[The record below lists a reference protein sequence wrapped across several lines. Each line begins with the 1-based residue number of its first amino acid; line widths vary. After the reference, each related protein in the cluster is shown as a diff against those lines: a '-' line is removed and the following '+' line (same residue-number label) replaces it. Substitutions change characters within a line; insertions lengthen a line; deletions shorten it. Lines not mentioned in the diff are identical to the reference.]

1 MQAALVRLLSPAG
14 DHLCAIGDPNQAI
27 YGFRGAQPGH
37 FVRFRECYEG
47 VHVVRLSTTYRLT
60 EPVLQVSE
68 ALLESPP
75 RLRTLTRSPQVEV
88 VACPTADSEAEQIV
102 VRIERLLGGTSHFAI
117 DSGRG
122 RESEVD
128 NLGFGDVA
136 VLTRTKHQHAAIVGA
151 LTRSGIPYRQI
162 AEDEPHDPRSQKVA
176 VMTLHASK
184 GREFEVVFVAGAER
198 GLLPLE
204 VEGLRCDPEEE
215 RRLLYVGVTR
225 ARSVCVLSHA
235 RKRMLFGKTLPGEV
249 SPFLRRL
256 PRSAVLRATA
266 SLPEKAP
273 PSPQLDLFG
282 SR

>member
-1 MQAALVRLLSPAG
+1 MSEILGPERFMEAALAEAA
-14 DHLCAIGDPNQAI
+14 DHQPPGIHGIGLE
-27 YGFRGAQPGH
+27 RG
-37 FVRFRECYEG
+37 VE
-47 VHVVRLSTTYRLT
+47 
-60 EPVLQVSE
+60 E
-68 ALLESPP
+68 ALDHRAGRVHGLRIGRAVRNQRVPAVADGTGPDLEGQ
-75 RLRTLTRSPQVEV
+75 RTLRAEHERPAAVQHGG
-88 VACPTADSEAEQIV
+88 EAEQIV